1 MRWMGLQGMKT
12 LYRVGWINL
21 IFSIKAAGLKPARV
35 AVPRVAPE
43 RSRNWRRSRDIFS
56 EQMFRWSIILSIG
69 ALAKKSFYFYLSA
82 IRCQIFWVI
91 AREFK
96 KICLLKL
103 RVKFG
108 RFLECVF
115 SQVGKEKIPSPHL
128 SIYFRCLLNTEP
140 IPSKP
145 NANNPRIEEGSGTA
159 GNGFGPVLG
168 DKNPFKGSPTAPKPT
183 RSRELNWVIT
193 ST

>member
-69 ALAKKSFYFYLSA
+69 ALAEKSFNFYLSA

-91 AREFK
+91 AGGFK

-108 RFLECVF
+108 RFLERVF
-115 SQVGKEKIPSPHL
+115 SQVEMEKIPSPHL
-128 SIYFRCLLNTEP
+128 SIYRFCLNWEP
-140 IPSKP
+140 MPKSPKP
-145 NANNPRIEEGSGTA
+145 NNPKIAEGSGTCW
-159 GNGFGPVLG
+159 PVRL
-168 DKNPFKGSPTAPKPT
+168 KAKSVRWKRLPKK
-183 RSRELNWVIT
+183 SW
-193 ST
+193 